1 MAKIDLLPKEL
12 APKKNLYKIADIVT
26 KIAYA
31 LGGILFISIIVLVI
45 IFILNLGNIK
55 NLKSE
60 EKDSQERVKSY
71 EQTEQ
76 QITLAKDRI
85 ASIKE
90 IWAMK
95 NITTSLTKIM
105 DFFTF
110 FDENI
115 SLKNLKATS
124 SNIEMSID
132 SVSAN
137 STTIFLGKIISSKI
151 FDSVILKTFSFNP
164 SYGFRIVLELTLK

>member
-31 LGGILFISIIVLVI
+31 MGGILLISIIVLVV
-45 IFILNLGNIK
+45 IFILYLGNIK
-55 NLKSE
+55 SLKGE
-60 EKDSQERVKSY
+60 ESDLQERVKSY

-95 NITTSLTKIM
+95 NITTSLPKIKEM
-105 DFFTF
+105 FSFI
-110 FDENI
+110 DENT
-115 SLKNLKATS
+115 SLKNLKATA
-124 SNIEMSID
+124 NGIEVSID
-132 SVSAN
+132 SLSAN
-137 STTIFLGKIISSKI
+137 STAAFLGKIISSKI
-151 FDSVILKTFSFNP
+151 FNSVILKTFSFNP
-164 SYGFRIVLELTLK
+164 NYGFRIVLEVTLK